1 MSHVISAVSAR
12 VHNVLYNARDKEE
25 GQTLVEYALIIAL
38 VSLAAIAAL
47 GFLSGRIQNVF
58 SKAGNSLNSINVSG
72 P

>member
-1 MSHVISAVSAR
+1 MSHVISTISAR
-12 VHNVLYNARDKEE
+12 VHNAFFNARDKES

-47 GFLSGRIQNVF
+47 GFLSGKIQQVF
-58 SKAGNSLNSINVSG
+58 QKAANTLNNVST